1 MQSVLISFVM
11 ALSKAFATCNLRPEA
26 EDFTKRTVP
35 LNLDKVYML
44 STWLPFETLLK
55 TAMPSWWTTRI
66 TTEVFMSSMF
76 NPPHPGQQDPFG
88 HQGTE
93 ASNGMTWEQD
103 SADAAAT
110 PALLLWSRLVQ

>member
-1 MQSVLISFVM
+1 
-11 ALSKAFATCNLRPEA
+11 
-26 EDFTKRTVP
+26 
-35 LNLDKVYML
+35 
-44 STWLPFETLLK
+44 
-55 TAMPSWWTTRI
+55 
-66 TTEVFMSSMF
+66 MSSMF